1 MIRKSVMPKPRFLPR
16 IRVMCDETIILGPG
30 KADLLEAIR
39 RTGTIRDAAA
49 QLGMSY
55 MRAWGLVRT
64 MNDSFLEPLVTAT
77 RGGSEKGHAV
87 LTDTGIQ
94 ALKIYR
100 EMERAAGKAA
110 ASAFAKLRKLAR
122 R

>member
-1 MIRKSVMPKPRFLPR
+1 MPKPHFLPR
-16 IRVMCDETIILGPG
+16 IRVMRAETIILGPG
-30 KADLLEAIR
+30 KADLLDAIR

-49 QLGMSY
+49 ELGMSY
-55 MRAWGLVRT
+55 MRAWSLIRT
-64 MNDSFLEPLVTAT
+64 MNDAFREPLVTTT
-77 RGGSEKGHAV
+77 RGGSERGHAV
-87 LTDTGIQ
+87 LTDTGIE

-110 ASAFAKLRKLAR
+110 ARAFARLEKLAR